1 MLFCTLAAIGADFCY
16 MKMTSDKKHYQ
27 LLVNL
32 KLKSIITIP
41 EYDQED
47 FKNIVFHVKYPRN
60 IPNMML
66 NHNLEHSLIQNVVL
80 EFAHDL
86 FGAVGSTRVNEK
98 SCTTALDISIPSNCM
113 GIQHWLRIFEDENYF
128 KYFI

>member
-47 FKNIVFHVKYPRN
+47 FLEYCIPCEISTKYSKYDAQSQP
-60 IPNMML
+60 
-66 NHNLEHSLIQNVVL
+66 
-80 EFAHDL
+80 
-86 FGAVGSTRVNEK
+86 GAYNTKCSTRVR
-98 SCTTALDISIPSNCM
+98 A
-113 GIQHWLRIFEDENYF
+113 
-128 KYFI
+128 